1 MKEIDMERKQVK
13 ELMETDMELVS
24 PDATL
29 EEAARKM
36 KDCGCG
42 FLPVGSDHTPEG
54 IITDR
59 DIVIRAIAAGK
70 NPAREKV
77 RDYMTGEVCG
87 CKETDTLEDAAKIM
101 SEYSVSRLVVKDGS
115 DKTCGVLTFG
125 RIIRSN
131 NDKQETSDVVEKA
144 TGKAA

>member
-1 MKEIDMERKQVK
+1 MESKQVK
-13 ELMETDMELVS
+13 ELMETDLELIS

-29 EEAARKM
+29 EEAARRM

-42 FLPVGSDHTPEG
+42 FLPVGTDNAPEG

-59 DIVIRAIAAGK
+59 DIVVRAIAEGK
-70 NPAREKV
+70 DCSQEKV
-77 RDYMTGEVCG
+77 RDCMTDEVCA
-87 CKETDTLEDAAKIM
+87 CRETDTLEDAAKAM
-101 SEYSVSRLVVKDGS
+101 SENNVSRLVVKDNS
-115 DKTCGVLTFG
+115 DRICGVLTFG

-131 NDKQETSDVVEKA
+131 DNKQETSEVVEKA

>member
-1 MKEIDMERKQVK
+1 MERKKVK
-13 ELMETDMELVS
+13 ELMETDLELVS

-42 FLPVGSDHTPEG
+42 FLPVGGNTTLEG

-59 DIVIRAIAAGK
+59 DIIVRAIAEGK

-77 RDYMTGEVCG
+77 RDYMTDGVCE

-101 SEYSVSRLVVKDGS
+101 SEYNVSRLVVKDGS
-115 DKTCGVLTFG
+115 DGTCGVLTFG

-131 NDKQETSDVVEKA
+131 DDKQETSDVVEKA

>member
-1 MKEIDMERKQVK
+1 MASKQVK
-13 ELMETDMELVS
+13 ELMETDLELIS

-36 KDCGCG
+36 KERDCG
-42 FLPVGSDHTPEG
+42 FLPVGDKDDPEG

-59 DIVIRAIAAGK
+59 DIVIRAIAEGK
-70 NPAREKV
+70 NPAEEKV
-77 RDYMTGEVCG
+77 RAYMTDEVCA
-87 CKETDTLEDAAKIM
+87 CRDNDTLENAAQAM
-101 SEYSVSRLVVKDGS
+101 SENNVSRLVVKDS
-115 DKTCGVLTFG
+115 HDKICGVLTFG

-131 NDKQETSDVVEKA
+131 DNKQETSKVVEKA